1 VIEDKLLARLGWAL
15 PAMTILLS
23 TLAHIISGEYRAFP
37 FFISEADFP
46 GLQRI
51 IFTAGFSLTGI
62 VLIYLSWRLFQV
74 NKNHTRWYWMH
85 LSMLSG
91 IFVGANL
98 TIMAFMDMYDHLEAH
113 IITAVNVFY
122 FSLAWG
128 VITHLAMK
136 DASDKS
142 KNLRYLSISLGFIAL
157 IGMTYSL
164 NLGLKENPDF
174 INGDWDME
182 KMQPWI
188 NWAAPFEYL
197 LAVSFML
204 TLGSFGSDI
213 NPIEEEE

>member
-1 VIEDKLLARLGWAL
+1 MIEDKLLARLGWAL

-23 TLAHIISGEYRAFP
+23 TLAHLMSGEYRAFP

-98 TIMAFMDMYDHLEAH
+98 TIMAFMDMYDHLEEH
-113 IITAVNVFY
+113 ILTALNVFY
-122 FSLAWG
+122 FGLSWG

-136 DASDKS
+136 DFSDKS
-142 KNLRYLSISLGFIAL
+142 KNLRYLSISLGFISL
-157 IGMTYSL
+157 IGMTYSM

-174 INGDWDME
+174 IDGEWDLD

-197 LAVSFML
+197 LATSFML
-204 TLGSFGSDI
+204 TLASFGSDI